1 MSRIA
6 ANVEREAG
14 RIAAGVPHHV
24 EAVRAGNLRPAQAVA
39 RKAHAEAQTARDAAE
54 HDREHFIVKGF
65 LEAVDDE
72 QRAEIE
78 EEEVARLEAEIA
90 ERDREIERY
99 GLILRHLQAHA

>member
-1 MSRIA
+1 MSTIA

-24 EAVRAGNLRPAQAVA
+24 EAVRAGNLRPAQALA

-78 EEEVARLEAEIA
+78 EEVARLEAEIA
-90 ERDREIERY
+90 EHDREIERY
-99 GLILRHLQAHA
+99 ALILRHLQAHA